1 MRDDCK
7 IFLADISWLPKR
19 DMHLPIDCSDQEAN
33 ETDESPM
40 PAIADT
46 VLEKRPPS
54 WVDIDRTT
62 RLFRPDERFGQRS
75 REEISA
81 CARARVERISSGFWK
96 KAVDRGE
103 LLVASPPRLTDCW
116 PMVARTEDD

>member
-19 DMHLPIDCSDQEAN
+19 DMHLPTDCSDQEAN
-33 ETDESPM
+33 ERDESPM

-54 WVDIDRTT
+54 WVEIDRT
-62 RLFRPDERFGQRS
+62 RLFCPDETLEQRS
-75 REEISA
+75 WGEIST
-81 CARARVERISSGFWK
+81 CARAREERMSDGFWK

-103 LLVASPPRLTDCW
+103 LLVANPPWLTDFW
-116 PMVARTEDD
+116 PMVARIEDD